1 MKYSGINKKRL
12 VAFMLSF
19 LFVMQQSMAY
29 QVLAASIIT
38 NGDGSP
44 INPNTQ
50 TGNYEIRPDAVN
62 GNTGFKHFND
72 LQLGQGDVLNFI
84 FQWYQQN
91 QTVDGDTVTHTYKT
105 GDIDNFINLVNGQVK
120 IDGIVNALTKIGSNG
135 ALKTDGNLVFIS
147 PQGMVVGAS
156 GVLNVGS
163 LSVITPA
170 QNDFDRLKNTLNLPQ
185 SPNYAIKEA
194 TAHNGVI
201 DPDSIVYDKNTI
213 NVVNTDAT
221 FDSASLAGGNE
232 AGNIINIDGAVIA
245 RGNVELKGGDVNI
258 GKGGLLVAGVGG
270 NTEVIKTEDAA
281 KTLFD
286 KLVKTDNMASG
297 NAFASSNGNIVITSK
312 TGTSVGADAIVRNY
326 GNGNI
331 TITNTGSKGI
341 NIAGEV
347 SNPNGA
353 MKITNNAG
361 GLLVDASGNIRSGAN
376 NNNSTLLVYND
387 GNGGMNIK
395 GKVDI
400 NHANKT
406 GSVQFTNKNS
416 NMTIGHADNNN
427 NISSNADVNIDVTD
441 GNLLNNGVDNTLIA
455 TTNGA
460 DLNINVTNGAV
471 GEEIGPNDG
480 AYTGIGT
487 DARDLTKSVNVSI
500 DGKIK
505 AISTKGTNKSL
516 INLASLNKNMNVD
529 QIKADGRVILL
540 ADDSANKGGTAY
552 DILNKSTDKT
562 KPNVE
567 GAGISIIAS
576 GNIGGG
582 NLPKL

>member
-1 MKYSGINKKRL
+1 M
-12 VAFMLSF
+12 
-19 LFVMQQSMAY
+19 
-29 QVLAASIIT
+29 T
-38 NGDGSP
+38 
-44 INPNTQ
+44 
-50 TGNYEIRPDAVN
+50 
-62 GNTGFKHFND
+62 
-72 LQLGQGDVLNFI
+72 
-84 FQWYQQN
+84 
-91 QTVDGDTVTHTYKT
+91 
-105 GDIDNFINLVNGQVK
+105 
-120 IDGIVNALTKIGSNG
+120 
-135 ALKTDGNLVFIS
+135 
-147 PQGMVVGAS
+147 
-156 GVLNVGS
+156 
-163 LSVITPA
+163 
-170 QNDFDRLKNTLNLPQ
+170 
-185 SPNYAIKEA
+185 A
-194 TAHNGVI
+194 T
-201 DPDSIVYDKNTI
+201 
-213 NVVNTDAT
+213 
-221 FDSASLAGGNE
+221 
-232 AGNIINIDGAVIA
+232 
-245 RGNVELKGGDVNI
+245 
-258 GKGGLLVAGVGG
+258 
-270 NTEVIKTEDAA
+270 
-281 KTLFD
+281 
-286 KLVKTDNMASG
+286 
-297 NAFASSNGNIVITSK
+297 
-312 TGTSVGADAIVRNY
+312 
-326 GNGNI
+326 
-331 TITNTGSKGI
+331 
-341 NIAGEV
+341 
-347 SNPNGA
+347 
-353 MKITNNAG
+353 
-361 GLLVDASGNIRSGAN
+361 
-376 NNNSTLLVYND
+376 
-387 GNGGMNIK
+387 GGMNIK

-582 NLPKL
+582 EPS